1 MPIRRIGGATP
12 APVIKVNGKDVT
24 LWNHGTTA
32 DGINLTVK
40 TLRPICDAINEGYG
54 DLSGALETEKE
65 RAIQA
70 ETELSGW
77 CDSIS
82 SKLDTVSSNLDAV
95 SGDLIEESNRRAT
108 KDEELQSQ
116 IDTIE
121 AATDVID
128 VFGTYS
134 QFNTEWKTKYF
145 PTGKKPTITDNDI
158 IKIINDEHTPVGD
171 TNPTTGH
178 QTYYQWTWTATTH
191 TTTADGAWD
200 FIGFTEP
207 YYNTAEID
215 GIIRDTKTELSSM
228 VSNNYLSAKGAVLTG
243 RNIAITEDENYPKI
257 TIATKDDVN
266 FDTVS
271 AATAYG
277 SSAKFTNIS
286 ANKISADLFKS
297 DFGTVDTFNLKFI
310 SAGGDKLT
318 VNESK
323 AIQLSAGTL
332 YGQSNNSNVDS
343 LIGSAQSGAEA
354 SAYIT
359 AHSADFLNSAHNA
372 YGTLTFGTKAYP
384 ATNSNYNFTF
394 LAGQG
399 IGFTTG
405 NNQVTI
411 SAEGTTYQASSYI
424 STANKKISVT
434 GSLITSAEAGSAASA
449 WVNNTLFDYSF
460 TDSVE
465 TETTAGSIDKIKILY
480 KNDVTDHDVMHD
492 QEMVFSRGN
501 YSVSGLLIQAA
512 NSNDNGKV
520 LTYNSTANNYTWQP
534 IPDSTYSN
542 GDDNISIDNVNRTIG
557 LATSGINTSAYSAT
571 YIGASG
577 QYDSILNGQ
586 TLHFS
591 YGHGGLDISFTGV
604 SYYGGGSQGSTNWDN
619 LFQNYAQVNRD
630 KLSNSNLTA
639 DKVNFIV
646 ATGSSGT
653 QPYKAVNFVVTASV
667 PPILDD
673 DVYYII

>member
-1 MPIRRIGGATP
+1 MPIRRIEGATP
-12 APVIKVNGKDVT
+12 AEVIDVNGKPVT
-24 LWNHGTTA
+24 LWNHGTVA
-32 DGINLTVK
+32 DGRALTVK
-40 TLRPICDAINEGYG
+40 TLRPICEAINDGYG
-54 DLSGALETEKE
+54 DLSAALETEKE

-82 SKLDTVSSNLDAV
+82 SKLDTVSSNLDIV
-95 SGDLIEESNRRAT
+95 SGDLIAEIERSTT

-145 PTGKKPTITDNDI
+145 PAGKKPTITDNDI

-171 TNPTTGH
+171 TGNLTTGH

-191 TTTADGAWD
+191 TTTADGDWD

-215 GIIRDTKTELSSM
+215 GIIRDTKTELSSV

-243 RNIAITEDENYPKI
+243 RNIVVTEDANYPKI
-257 TIATKDDVN
+257 TIATKDDVDFN
-266 FDTVS
+266 TVS

-286 ANKISADLFKS
+286 ATNITANLFKTTE
-297 DFGTVDTFNLKFI
+297 FGTVDTWKLKFGV
-310 SAGGDKLT
+310 AQGTELT
-318 VNESK
+318 ATEAKVLT
-323 AIQLSAGTL
+323 ISAGTL

-399 IGFTTG
+399 ISFTTG

-411 SAEGTTYQASSYI
+411 SAEGTTYQAGSYI
-424 STANKKISVT
+424 STANKTIAVI
-434 GSLITSAEAGSAASA
+434 GSLLTSAKAGSAASA

-460 TDSVE
+460 TVSVS
-465 TETTAGSIDKIKILY
+465 TETSSGSIDKIKILY
-480 KNDVTDHDVMHD
+480 KNDVTDHDVMHN
-492 QEMVFSRGN
+492 QEIVFSRGN

-534 IPDSTYSN
+534 VPDSTYSN
-542 GDDNISIDNVNRTIG
+542 TDGYISIDEPNRKINLST
-557 LATSGINTSAYSAT
+557 TGIKTSAYSAT
-571 YIGASG
+571 YDNSG
-577 QYDSILNGQ
+577 NIYDSYLNGQ

-619 LFQNYAQVNRD
+619 LFLNYAQVNRE
-630 KLSNSNLTA
+630 KINTTNNLTA

-646 ATGSSGT
+646 ATGS
-653 QPYKAVNFVVTASV
+653 QPYKAVNFKITASV

>member
-1 MPIRRIGGATP
+1 MALRQINGATP
-12 APVIKVNGKDVT
+12 PETITVNGEDVQ
-24 LWNHGTTA
+24 LWNWGTLA
-32 DGINLTVK
+32 DGRALTDK
-40 TLRPICDAINEGYG
+40 TIRPICNAINGGFDE
-54 DLSGALETEKE
+54 LSAAIEAESA
-65 RAIQA
+65 RAVEA

-77 CDSIS
+77 CDSLS
-82 SKLDTVSSNLDAV
+82 SKLDTVSSNLDIV
-95 SGDLIEESNRRAT
+95 SGDLINERNTRET

-158 IKIINDEHTPVGD
+158 IKIINDEYTPVGN

-178 QTYYQWTWTATTH
+178 QTYYQWTWTATPH
-191 TTTADGAWD
+191 TTTAAGKWD

-243 RNIAITEDENYPKI
+243 RNIAITEDPNYPKI
-257 TIATKDDVN
+257 TIATKDDVDFN
-266 FDTVS
+266 TVS

-286 ANKISADLFKS
+286 ATNISANLFKS
-297 DFGTVDTFNLKFI
+297 DFGTVDTWQLKFN
-310 SAGGDKLT
+310 SANGDNLT
-318 VNESK
+318 ASNANVL
-323 AIQLSAGTL
+323 QLTANIL
-332 YGQSNNSNVDS
+332 YGQSNNSNVDT

-372 YGTLTFGTKAYP
+372 YGTLTFGTKEYP
-384 ATNSNYNFTF
+384 ATNSSYNFTI

-411 SAEGTTYQASSYI
+411 SAEGTTYEASSYI

-434 GSLITSAEAGSAASA
+434 GSLITSAKAGSAASA
-449 WVNNTLFDYSF
+449 WVNNNLFDYSF
-460 TDSVE
+460 TYSVE
-465 TETTAGSIDKIKILY
+465 TESTAGSIDKIKILY
-480 KNDVTDHDVMHD
+480 KNDVTDHDVMHN
-492 QEMVFSRGN
+492 QEMVFSCGN

-534 IPDSTYSN
+534 VPDSTYAN
-542 GDDNISIDNVNRTIG
+542 DDNYISIDNGTRKIN
-557 LATSGINTSAYSAT
+557 LSTSGIKTSAYSAT
-571 YIGASG
+571 YDNSG
-577 QYDSILNGQ
+577 NIYDSYLNGQ

-604 SYYGGGSQGSTNWDN
+604 SYYRGGSQGSTNWDN
-619 LFQNYAQVNRD
+619 LFLNYAQVNRD
-630 KLSNSNLTA
+630 KLSDSNLTA
-639 DKVNFIV
+639 DRVNFIV
-646 ATGSSGT
+646 ATDSQS
-653 QPYKAVNFVVTASV
+653 YKAVNFKITASV
-667 PPILDD
+667 PPILED